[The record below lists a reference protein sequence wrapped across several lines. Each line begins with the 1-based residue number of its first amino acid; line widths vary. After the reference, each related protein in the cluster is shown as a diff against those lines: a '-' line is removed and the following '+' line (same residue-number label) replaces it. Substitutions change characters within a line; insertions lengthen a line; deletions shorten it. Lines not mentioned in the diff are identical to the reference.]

1 MAWDIEGLFRRHAGA
16 IARSLRRR
24 GHTPETAADLTQD
37 AFVRLMN
44 ARPAGT
50 GDADNSSAYLYQI
63 ARNLSID
70 LNRRAQRV
78 EYTSMPED
86 AFAQIADPSPSQ
98 EDIVYDR
105 ERLAIVERALQ
116 ELPDKTRRAF
126 EMYRLGERTLSEVG
140 ADLNLSTTR
149 TWTLIRQAYLHLRAR
164 LNDHSP

>member
-16 IARSLRRR
+16 IARALRRR

-44 ARPAGT
+44 ASPEGAG
-50 GDADNSSAYLYQI
+50 DNSSAYLYQI

-78 EYTSMPED
+78 DYTSMPDE
-86 AFAQIADPSPSQ
+86 ALAQIADPSPSQ
-98 EDIVYDR
+98 EDVVYDR
-105 ERLAIVERALQ
+105 ERLAIVERALH
-116 ELPDKTRRAF
+116 ELPLKTRRAF

-140 ADLNLSTTR
+140 AELNLSTTR

-164 LNDHSP
+164 LHGDSP